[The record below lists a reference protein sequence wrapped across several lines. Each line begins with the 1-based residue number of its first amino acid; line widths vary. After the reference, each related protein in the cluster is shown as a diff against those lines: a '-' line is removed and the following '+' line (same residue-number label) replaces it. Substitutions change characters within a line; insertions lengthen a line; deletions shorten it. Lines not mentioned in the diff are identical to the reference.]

1 MIIMKK
7 WKRWMA
13 AGLSLSMLGA
23 SGLVA
28 SAAEVKVSS
37 DKTKVS
43 AGEDITVTLTL
54 DQALE
59 DVTCFEY
66 RIYYDPEK
74 FTYVEEQSNIGS
86 ACVDTAIS
94 SKPMT
99 YGVDGQKCYSVSFVD
114 PSANG
119 QSLEAGKIASLT
131 FQAVEDMNQDWQ
143 DSFNVV
149 RAHFAKADMWTSLNE
164 TDDARVSY
172 EVAGDVTYG
181 DVNGDGSI
189 DNFDAVLAF
198 NYFVGSA
205 RLDADQI
212 KAADVNGD
220 ETVDNF
226 DAVMIFNYFVGSQKS
241 FPVQNSN
248 E

>member
-1 MIIMKK
+1 MKK

-13 AGLSLSMLGA
+13 AGLFLSMLGA

-74 FTYVEEQSNIGS
+74 FIYEADKSRIGS
-86 ACVDTAIS
+86 ACEDAVIS
-94 SKPMT
+94 NKSMN
-99 YGVDGQKCYSVSFVD
+99 YGTDDRTCYSVSFVD
-114 PSANG
+114 PTADGKN
-119 QSLEAGKIASLT
+119 LKAGEIASLT
-131 FQAVEDMNQDWQ
+131 FKAVENMDQDWRN
-143 DSFNVV
+143 SFTVE
-149 RAHFAKADMWTSLNE
+149 RAHLAQQTIWEDLDE
-164 TDDARVSY
+164 TNDANVSY
-172 EVAGDVTYG
+172 EETGDVLYG
-181 DVNGDGSI
+181 DADGNGRI

-198 NYFVGSA
+198 NYYVGSEK
-205 RLDADQI
+205 LTADQI
-212 KAADVNGD
+212 KAADVDGNGR
-220 ETVDNF
+220 VDNF
-226 DAVMIFNYFVGSQKS
+226 DAVMIFNYYVGSQKS
-241 FPVQNSN
+241 FPVQDSN

>member
-23 SGLVA
+23 SGLVV

-74 FTYVEEQSNIGS
+74 FTYVEEQSSIGA
-86 ACVDTAIS
+86 ACADTAIS

-99 YGVDGQKCYSVSFVD
+99 YRVDGQKCYSVSFVD

-143 DSFNVV
+143 DSFKVE
-149 RAHFAKADMWTSLNE
+149 RAHFAKTNMWTSLNE
-164 TDDARVSY
+164 TADASVSY
-172 EVAGDVTYG
+172 EVAGDVLYG
-181 DVNGDGSI
+181 DIDGNGRI

-198 NYFVGSA
+198 NYYVGSEK
-205 RLDADQI
+205 LTADQI
-212 KAADVNGD
+212 KAADVDGNGR
-220 ETVDNF
+220 VDNF
-226 DAVMIFNYFVGSQKS
+226 DAVMIFNYYVGSQKS
-241 FPVQNSN
+241 FPVQDSN

>member
-1 MIIMKK
+1 MKK

-74 FTYVEEQSNIGS
+74 FIYEADKSRIGS
-86 ACVDTAIS
+86 ACEDAVIS
-94 SKPMT
+94 NKSMT
-99 YGVDGQKCYSVSFVD
+99 YGRDDRTCYSVSFVD
-114 PSANG
+114 PIADGKN
-119 QSLEAGKIASLT
+119 LNAGEIASLT
-131 FQAVEDMNQDWQ
+131 FKAVENMDQDWRN
-143 DSFNVV
+143 SFTVE
-149 RAHFAKADMWTSLNE
+149 RAHLAQQTIWKDLGE
-164 TDDARVSY
+164 TDDANVSY
-172 EVAGDVTYG
+172 SEIGDVLYG
-181 DVNGDGSI
+181 DADGNGKI
-189 DNFDAVLAF
+189 DNIDSVMVY
-198 NYFVGSA
+198 NYYIGLNDLTEDGL
-205 RLDADQI
+205 R
-212 KAADVNGD
+212 AADVNRDGK
-220 ETVDNF
+220 VDNI
-226 DAVMIFNYFVGSQKS
+226 DSVLIYNYYIGLESS
-241 FPVQNSN
+241 FPVQDSN

>member
-74 FTYVEEQSNIGS
+74 FTYVEEQSSIGS
-86 ACVDTAIS
+86 ACEDTTIS

-131 FQAVEDMNQDWQ
+131 FRAVGDMNQDWK

-164 TDDARVSY
+164 TVDANVSY
-172 EVAGDVTYG
+172 SEIGDVLYG
-181 DVNGDGSI
+181 DADGNGKI
-189 DNFDAVLAF
+189 DNIDSVMVY
-198 NYFVGSA
+198 NYYIGLNDLTEDGL
-205 RLDADQI
+205 R
-212 KAADVNGD
+212 AADVNEDGK
-220 ETVDNF
+220 VDNI
-226 DAVMIFNYFVGSQKS
+226 DSVLIYNYYIGLESS
-241 FPVQNSN
+241 LPVQDSN

>member
-74 FTYVEEQSNIGS
+74 FTYVEEQNSIGS
-86 ACVDTAIS
+86 ACVDTTIS

-114 PSANG
+114 SSANG

-143 DSFNVV
+143 DSFNVI
-149 RAHFAKADMWTSLNE
+149 RAHFAKTDMWENLQE
-164 TDDARVSY
+164 TDDAKVSY

-181 DVNGDGSI
+181 DVNKDGTI
-189 DNFDAVLAF
+189 DNFDAALVF
-198 NYFVGSA
+198 DYFVGSVE
-205 RLDADQI
+205 LDTDQL

-220 ETVDNF
+220 RTVDNF
-226 DAVMIFNYFVGSQKS
+226 DAAMIFDYFVGSIET
-241 FPVQNSN
+241 FPVQDSN